1 MEFLV
6 LLILF
11 VLILGAVVI
20 VKMLTDII
28 EILAR
33 LTIEVL
39 RKDYPEV
46 DDMANKFFAKEYKE
60 KQELENE

>member
-20 VKMLTDII
+20 VRMLTDII

-33 LTIEVL
+33 LTISVL
-39 RKDYPEV
+39 RIDHPEV
-46 DDMANKFFAKEYKE
+46 DDMVKEFFAKES
-60 KQELENE
+60 NGN